1 MFYNLILNMWIMA
14 TITAEQV
21 QSKAPKYISQLQ
33 VEMILATPQAPI
45 EPLKVSKIEQA

>member
-33 VEMILATPQAPI
+33 VEMFYNKDL
-45 EPLKVSKIEQA
+45 PLKQKK